1 VTGTL
6 VVGVLALALVNFT
19 IKAAG
24 PVLLEDRE
32 PSPTVTEL
40 IIALSPALLAGLVTV
55 ELAGPRWSQLDWTLL
70 PGLAAAGLAHRLGVP
85 DLVCVAGA
93 VAITAALRLVLG

>member
-1 VTGTL
+1 MTGTL

-40 IIALSPALLAGLVTV
+40 HRAVAG
-55 ELAGPRWSQLDWTLL
+55 AAGRAGHRRARGPRWSQLDWTLL
-70 PGLAAAGLAHRLGVP
+70 PGLAAAGLAHRRGVP
-85 DLVCVAGA
+85 DLVCVAGS
-93 VAITAALRLVLG
+93 VAITAALRLLLG